1 MDSLIKVECC
11 VASLDTE
18 VGFKLAEMERVIK
31 SLTEQRDALKERI
44 LHEMEINNIRKIE
57 TDDVV
62 ITYKDSY
69 DRETF
74 QSKQFR
80 SEHADLYDSYVKM
93 TPVKASVS
101 VKVKEAE

>member
-1 MDSLIKVECC
+1 MSELIKIENCI
-11 VASLDTE
+11 ASLDVET
-18 VGFKLAEMERVIK
+18 GFKLAEMERVIK
-31 SLTEQRDALKERI
+31 TLSEQRDALKERI
-44 LHEMEINNIRKIE
+44 LCEMEEKNIRKIE

-69 DRETF
+69 DRESF

-80 SEHADLYDSYVKM
+80 ADHADLYDSYVRM

-101 VKVKEAE
+101 IKVKEAE